1 MKLIMESGATK
12 TDCCLLDSG
21 GKVRSRFRIPG
32 INVATMDFEAV
43 SRVAR
48 DAVSCLRSAFS
59 GELPEGAIK
68 EIFFYGAGVLEE
80 PEEGLVNGVLD
91 RVLTEAFPGSVKEYH
106 SDLLAA
112 ARGLC
117 GDRAGIVAILGTG
130 SNSCL
135 YDGKRIVRNIR
146 PGGFI
151 LGDEGSAAALGRL
164 FLADYI
170 KELLPEEVSED
181 FRREYGLDYAASVK
195 FVYGSDAPARN
206 LASLAPYVMRWAGN
220 EWINDMIV
228 RNFRD
233 FFERCLMRYG
243 AVDAGI
249 YVTGSFGNVC
259 RDVLESLGHEYGL
272 EFQAFVPAPMSGL
285 EKYHA
290 SSKNNQDVI
299 LRQSSLLGRRKEG
312 DAP

>member
-43 SRVAR
+43 SRVAG

-59 GELPEGAIK
+59 GGLPADAIK

-80 PEEGLVNGVLD
+80 PEEGLVHGVLD
-91 RVLTEAFPGSVKEYH
+91 RVLTDAFPGSVREYH

-117 GDRAGIVAILGTG
+117 GDRTGIVAILGTG

-135 YDGKRIVRNIR
+135 YDGKGIVRNIR

-170 KELLPEEVSED
+170 KELLPKEVSED
-181 FRREYGLDYAASVK
+181 FRSEYGLDYAAAVK

-206 LASLAPYVMRWAGN
+206 LASLAPYVMKWAGN
-220 EWINDMIV
+220 EWIKDMIV

-290 SSKNNQDVI
+290 SSKNNPSD
-299 LRQSSLLGRRKEG
+299 
-312 DAP
+312 

>member
-43 SRVAR
+43 SRVAG

-80 PEEGLVNGVLD
+80 PEEGLVHGVLD

-117 GDRAGIVAILGTG
+117 GDRTGIVAILGTG

-181 FRREYGLDYAASVK
+181 FRREYGLDYAAAVK

-220 EWINDMIV
+220 EWIKDMIV

-243 AVDAGI
+243 TVDAGI

-272 EFQAFVPAPMSGL
+272 EFQAVVPAPMSGL

-290 SSKNNQDVI
+290 SSKNNPSD
-299 LRQSSLLGRRKEG
+299 
-312 DAP
+312 